1 MFKVVAP
8 KKIKLAGAEA
18 ELAVVMKALREKQA
32 QLKEVQDKMALLQ
45 QTLDDNKQ
53 RKADLEAQ
61 VDWQ

>member
-1 MFKVVAP
+1 
-8 KKIKLAGAEA
+8 
-18 ELAVVMKALREKQA
+18 MKALREKQA

-61 VDWQ
+61 VDGQ